1 MGKEFWCRLS
11 PAVPLTS
18 YIRFAL
24 HHKCV
29 SVCMVSA
36 ETPIL
41 KPDMLVLQCGSDTFS
56 GSGETLM
63 RYIESRFPRSSL
75 VMSRGDD
82 WDETSWPDSGQSAN
96 GGEEVWEELW
106 SSSGGD
112 TRDGIRPFFFSQVMP
127 EMEEDLFFFTCGGW
141 PGRKKRAYWTLKNS
155 SAKSAWTLYYFWD

>member
-1 MGKEFWCRLS
+1 MTRPTTREWKMGKEFWCRLS

-41 KPDMLVLQCGSDTFS
+41 KPDMLVLQCASDTVS

-82 WDETSWPDSGQSAN
+82 WDETSWSDSGESAN
-96 GGEEVWEELW
+96 GGEEVWEELR

-112 TRDGIRPFFFSQVMP
+112 AGDGIRP
-127 EMEEDLFFFTCGGW
+127 LFFFTCGGW
-141 PGRKKRAYWTLKNS
+141 PGRKKRAYWTLKNT
-155 SAKSAWTLYYFWD
+155 SAQSAWTNLIIF

>member
-1 MGKEFWCRLS
+1 MTRPTTREWKMGKEFWCRLS
-11 PAVPLTS
+11 PAVPLTY

-41 KPDMLVLQCGSDTFS
+41 KPDMLVLQCGSDTIS

-82 WDETSWPDSGQSAN
+82 WDETSWPDSGESTN

-112 TRDGIRPFFFSQVMP
+112 AGDGIRLFFSFTGDAGDGRRP
-127 EMEEDLFFFTCGGW
+127 PLFFSRVEVDLAERRGHIGH
-141 PGRKKRAYWTLKNS
+141 
-155 SAKSAWTLYYFWD
+155 